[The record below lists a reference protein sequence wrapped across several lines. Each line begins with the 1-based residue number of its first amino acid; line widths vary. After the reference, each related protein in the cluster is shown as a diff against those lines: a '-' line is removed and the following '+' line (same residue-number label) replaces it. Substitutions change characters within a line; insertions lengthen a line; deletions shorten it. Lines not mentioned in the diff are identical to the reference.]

1 MDCWDRL
8 STEFHVSMLL
18 VAVSNLNHRQFFRTQ
33 AGERVFAPPK
43 PDSVPRSEHEA
54 RGHGHSQKETKFTQL
69 PPLQYHAYYWLLSF
83 LHEELLKVYE
93 EKQCGKAPPQRNKF
107 ATKNVMSLANS
118 DWAAN
123 ARNAFST
130 NFQKVIHPVQ
140 LAQTLA
146 HYLRRK
152 APENHKHCWGF
163 NGLQWHHVGDISK
176 VCACAVHTFATLLSD
191 LPIFQQSQQ
200 V

>member
-1 MDCWDRL
+1 
-8 STEFHVSMLL
+8 
-18 VAVSNLNHRQFFRTQ
+18 
-33 AGERVFAPPK
+33 
-43 PDSVPRSEHEA
+43 
-54 RGHGHSQKETKFTQL
+54 
-69 PPLQYHAYYWLLSF
+69 
-83 LHEELLKVYE
+83 
-93 EKQCGKAPPQRNKF
+93 
-107 ATKNVMSLANS
+107 MSLANS

-176 VCACAVHTFATLLSD
+176 VCACAAHTFATLLSKFANFSTVAANMNLRAD
-191 LPIFQQSQQ
+191 IHTGLQQGDMDY
-200 V
+200 VLTGKVMNRLL